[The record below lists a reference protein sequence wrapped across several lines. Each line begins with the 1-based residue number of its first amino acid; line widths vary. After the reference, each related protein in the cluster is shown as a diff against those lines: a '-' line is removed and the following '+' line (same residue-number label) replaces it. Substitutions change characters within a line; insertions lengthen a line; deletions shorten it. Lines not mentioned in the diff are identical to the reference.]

1 MNIQHYFFDG
11 IEFSTLPDPFGGVS
25 PMTPERFVAMGGTIG
40 PAQTLTPQE
49 TFLVGLDEYLDE
61 LQQHVAELGL
71 TITKEE
77 FKQAAATK
85 MSADLIAWARSKE
98 VPESMI
104 DTVRYDI
111 LTMIADASRIG
122 MTWQNIFPASDPA
135 PVAPAQLIQ
144 GELF

>member
-25 PMTPERFVAMGGTIG
+25 PMTPERFIAMGGNIG

-49 TFLVGLDEYLDE
+49 TFLVVLDEYLDE

-122 MTWQNIFPASDPA
+122 MTWTDIFPKVEA
-135 PVAPAQLIQ
+135 
-144 GELF
+144 